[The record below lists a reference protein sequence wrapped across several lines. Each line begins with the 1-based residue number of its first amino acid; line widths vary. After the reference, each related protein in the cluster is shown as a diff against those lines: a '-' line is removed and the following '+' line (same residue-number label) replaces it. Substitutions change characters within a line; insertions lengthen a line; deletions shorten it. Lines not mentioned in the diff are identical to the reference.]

1 MNPNKN
7 SVPIVYTNTTRANA
21 STYAQRLDDYY
32 SKPYYQGL
40 GINQDSVWNG
50 RKRLKGYAQMRT
62 SKITIQEEEYKG
74 HQIVVVGFHREFRHY
89 LNPVTFEHV
98 DDYHELINSTIESE
112 PMKSET
118 FVAFGYEISSNLEET
133 NLGWSFQYAVIKGT
147 FETDSFNA
155 TMKKAKK
162 RVDLQAK
169 IRDVRDDLISIADE
183 RFNIRTTAVSNYS
196 AYNALIG
203 DKVFVHAHGRLR
215 RGVIVD
221 TTGSRFIVGYVTPS
235 NHKELKFKTLPLSQ
249 LYVQEQKKV

>member
-1 MNPNKN
+1 MR
-7 SVPIVYTNTTRANA
+7 VPIINVNNSALVEESIYTK
-21 STYAQRLDDYY
+21 RLRNYY
-32 SKPYYQGL
+32 SQDYWQQLGL
-40 GINQDSVWNG
+40 NQDSIWNG
-50 RKRLKGYAQMRT
+50 RKRLKGYAQMKT
-62 SKITIQEEEYKG
+62 SRITLQEEEYKG

-89 LNPVTFEHV
+89 LNPVTLEHV
-98 DDYHELINSTIESE
+98 NDYYQLGSSTLESD

-118 FVAFGYEISSNLEET
+118 FVAFGYGIGDESSVIDSINY
-133 NLGWSFQYAVIKGT
+133 SYQYAVIKGT

-162 RVDLQAK
+162 RIDLQAK
-169 IRDVRDDLISIADE
+169 IRDVRDELISIADD

-235 NHKELKFKTLPLSQ
+235 NHSELKFKTLPLSQ
-249 LYVQEQKKV
+249 LYVQEQKKI